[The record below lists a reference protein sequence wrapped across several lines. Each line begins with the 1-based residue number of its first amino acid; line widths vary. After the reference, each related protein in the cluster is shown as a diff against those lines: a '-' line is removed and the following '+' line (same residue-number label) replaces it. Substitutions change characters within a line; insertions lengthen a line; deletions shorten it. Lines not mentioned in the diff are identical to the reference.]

1 MPRNWGVIFVV
12 DRRLLIKN
20 RLIYMNLKKCIL
32 ILALLVPMAARAQ
45 YRGEER
51 PVTDTTLVLTLDD
64 ALKIALSENVSV
76 KVADME
82 VERTKYARK
91 GSYGQLFPQISASG
105 MYSYA
110 IQKQKVYFGS
120 DSEDEG
126 SGGGGGMAGMMA
138 GMMEPIMYYIQ
149 QLYAATSTPFVP
161 YVSPVKPQEESSS
174 GDDAIEMGRRNQVSL
189 GLSASMPLVNLQLWE
204 SLRLT
209 GDQVELAVEQARES
223 RLGTVTSVKQAYYSV
238 LMAKASYEVYNAV
251 YENAVEN
258 CKLTERRHHVQKASD
273 MDLSRAQANVAAA
286 IPNLYNAENSITLA
300 LWQLKAVMG
309 LDLDRAIDVA
319 GRLEDYAQHMFY
331 DLNEGSEASLD
342 RNSQMRQLATQAE
355 MLAKQI
361 RMQQYAY
368 VPSLSMQLS
377 YNYYTQSDKF
387 NLSQWKWLPSS
398 TLVFNLS
405 IPIFSGGQRYHA
417 IKQTR
422 VQASE
427 LELQRVNAERQLRI
441 GIRQSLSTMET
452 SMRSYDAARE
462 ALKSAEKAYDVA
474 AKSYEVG
481 RSTLTDLNNT
491 ELTLTQTR
499 LQALQAVYNFVNAKA
514 GLEQTLGYDFT
525 DETATLENE

>member
-1 MPRNWGVIFVV
+1 MCI
-12 DRRLLIKN
+12 
-20 RLIYMNLKKCIL
+20 KKCFL
-32 ILALLVPMAARAQ
+32 LLVLLLPQAAQAQ
-45 YRGEER
+45 FNSKER
-51 PVTDTTLVLTLDD
+51 PAGDTTLVLTLDD

-82 VERTKYARK
+82 VQRNEYARK
-91 GSYGQLFPQISASG
+91 GAYGALFPQISASG

-110 IQKQKVYFGS
+110 IQKQKVFFGS
-120 DSEDEG
+120 DDDSEG
-126 SGGGGGMAGMMA
+126 SSGGGGGMASMFMSA
-138 GMMEPIMYYIQ
+138 FEPIMYYIQ
-149 QLYAATSTPFVP
+149 QLYAVTGTPFVP
-161 YVSPVKPQEESSS
+161 YIAPAQEETTSSS
-174 GDDAIEMGRRNQVSL
+174 SDPIEMGRRNQVTF
-189 GLSASMPLVNLQLWE
+189 GVSAAMPLVNVQLWE

-223 RLGTVTSVKQAYYSV
+223 RLGTVTSVKQAFFSV
-238 LMAKASYEVYNAV
+238 LMAKASYDVYNAV

-258 CKLTERRHHVQKASD
+258 FKLTQMRYNAQKASE
-273 MDLSRAQANVAAA
+273 MDLARAQSSVAAA
-286 IPNLYNAENSITLA
+286 VPNLYNAENSISLA

-309 LDLDRAIDVA
+309 VDLDMDIDVA
-319 GRLEDYAQHMFY
+319 GALEDYASHMFY
-331 DLNEGSEASLD
+331 DINEGQEASLD

-368 VPSLSMQLS
+368 LPSLSMQVS

-398 TLVFNLS
+398 TLVFSLS

-417 IKQTR
+417 VKQAR
-422 VQASE
+422 VQAAE
-427 LELQRVNAERQLRI
+427 LDLQRVNAERQLRI

-452 SMRSYDAARE
+452 SMRSYDSAKE
-462 ALKSAEKAYDVA
+462 ALKSAEKAYDIA
-474 AKSYEVG
+474 TKSYQVG

-491 ELTLTQTR
+491 ELTLTQTK

-525 DETATLENE
+525 DEAATLE

>member
-1 MPRNWGVIFVV
+1 M
-12 DRRLLIKN
+12 D
-20 RLIYMNLKKCIL
+20 LKKCIL
-32 ILALLVPMAARAQ
+32 MLALLFPLAAQAQ
-45 YRGEER
+45 FKGEER
-51 PVTDTTLVLTLDD
+51 PAADTTLVLTLDD
-64 ALKIALSENVSV
+64 ALRIALSENVSV

-82 VERTKYARK
+82 VERTKYAQK
-91 GSYGQLFPQISASG
+91 GSYGQLFPQINASG
-105 MYSYA
+105 AYSYA

-120 DSEDEG
+120 DSDEG
-126 SGGGGGMAGMMA
+126 GSSGGGMASMYASMLD
-138 GMMEPIMYYIQ
+138 PIMYYIE
-149 QLYAATSTPFVP
+149 QLYAATGTPFVP
-161 YVSPVKPQEESSS
+161 YVAPDPDPSEQTSS
-174 GDDAIEMGRRNQVSL
+174 GDGAIEMGRRNQISL
-189 GLSASMPLVNLQLWE
+189 GLSASMPVVNFQLWE

-238 LMAKASYEVYNAV
+238 LLAKASYDVYNAV

-258 CKLTERRHHVQKASD
+258 CKLTEMRFNAQKATE
-273 MDLSRAQANVAAA
+273 MDRSRAQASVAAA
-286 IPNLYNAENSITLA
+286 IPNLYNAENSIYLA

-319 GRLEDYAQHMFY
+319 GSLEDYAQHMFY
-331 DLNEGSEASLD
+331 DLNEGAEASLD

-368 VPSLSMQLS
+368 IPTLSMQVS

-387 NLSQWKWLPSS
+387 NLAQWKWLPSS
-398 TLVFNLS
+398 TLALSLS

-422 VQASE
+422 VQADE
-427 LELQRVNAERQLRI
+427 LNLQRVNAERQLRI

-452 SMRSYDAARE
+452 SMRSYDAAKD
-462 ALKSAEKAYDVA
+462 AIKSAEKAYDVA
-474 AKSYEVG
+474 AKSYQVG

-491 ELTLTQTR
+491 ELTLTQTK

-525 DETATLENE
+525 DETADLENE